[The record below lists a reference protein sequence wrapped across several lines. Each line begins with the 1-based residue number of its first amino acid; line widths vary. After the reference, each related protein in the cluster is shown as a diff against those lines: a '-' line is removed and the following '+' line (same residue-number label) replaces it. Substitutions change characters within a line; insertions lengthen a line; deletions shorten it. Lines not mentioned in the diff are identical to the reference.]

1 MTVNAA
7 RKNRSEA
14 AMKENAEKII
24 CTFYT
29 ERISQYNE
37 EKTEVWMMFRR
48 KSEKRILELNPEE
61 AHLAKYALLSFRN
74 KLIEQGKPTEDVVE
88 LLLKIMK

>member
-1 MTVNAA
+1 
-7 RKNRSEA
+7 
-14 AMKENAEKII
+14 
-24 CTFYT
+24 
-29 ERISQYNE
+29 
-37 EKTEVWMMFRR
+37 MFRR

-61 AHLAKYALLSFRN
+61 ARLAKYALLSFRT